1 MILCVVSTLSHL
13 KPFNWFTESE
23 IFQRK
28 SELDSKINNNN
39 NKDTIFLCIHIQLN
53 LELWF
58 GQIISRFNF
67 LGFFLKHL
75 QHHCNLDN
83 WVLLLEICKRQLY
96 RIWRTNRKEDKIHRR
111 KICKQHRNIGCK
123 ATDEQYIWTHKIK
136 LHKMYSSFCFSSVY
150 VGLQWSVVDWVY
162 LKYVNLTKHI
172 EKRNLS
178 KALQIHYGLW
188 TQLFFFLFVR
198 KK

>member
-1 MILCVVSTLSHL
+1 MSLCVVSTLSHL

-28 SELDSKINNNN
+28 SELVSKINNNN
-39 NKDTIFLCIHIQLN
+39 NKENSDVYPYPTQFRIVVRSNNFKVQFL
-53 LELWF
+53 W
-58 GQIISRFNF
+58 G
-67 LGFFLKHL
+67 FLKHL

-136 LHKMYSSFCFSSVY
+136 LHKMYYSFFYSVN
-150 VGLQWSVVDWVY
+150 VGLQWSVVAWVY
-162 LKYVNLTKHI
+162 LEYVNLTKHI

-188 TQLFFFLFVR
+188 TQLFSFLFVR

>member
-1 MILCVVSTLSHL
+1 MCAWYYTQYAMILCVVSSTLSHL

-39 NKDTIFLCIHIQLN
+39 NNKENSDVYPTIHIQLN

-136 LHKMYSSFCFSSVY
+136 LHKMYS
-150 VGLQWSVVDWVY
+150 
-162 LKYVNLTKHI
+162 
-172 EKRNLS
+172 R
-178 KALQIHYGLW
+178 
-188 TQLFFFLFVR
+188 FFFFGVR
-198 KK
+198 WFAVKCRWLSILEIRQFNETYRKTKPF